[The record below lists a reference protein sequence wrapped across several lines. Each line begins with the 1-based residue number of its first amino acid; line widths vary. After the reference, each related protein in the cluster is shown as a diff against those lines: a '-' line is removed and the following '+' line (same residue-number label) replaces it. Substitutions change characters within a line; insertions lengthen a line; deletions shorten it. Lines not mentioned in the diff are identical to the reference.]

1 MEVIKLIG
9 VLIVIVGFIL
19 KLDTLAVVV
28 VAGLAT
34 GLVAGMSP
42 MKILETLGTAFITN
56 RTATLFI
63 LTLPVI
69 GICERNGLKDKA
81 VDFITS
87 LKNATTG
94 RLIAIWQIIRTLA
107 SAFSLRIGG
116 HPQFI
121 RPLINPMAQA
131 AAVVQYG
138 KLDEKT
144 EDDIKGMCA
153 GSENYGNFFAQN
165 CFMGSS
171 GTLLIVSTLTEQGYP
186 VDALQIAGQSVPI
199 AVFAVIVGVIYALIF
214 DQILKRRFSAGRNRR
229 KCNMTWTVSTI
240 VSEIFYCIIGLF
252 FISNGVKAL
261 KDPDCSKKHTTAL
274 FWFILAFT
282 FIVGAHLPRWITGAC
297 VVLMAALT
305 ALRLVAPSK
314 SDVPQAAE
322 TRKAAD
328 KTGYAVFIPPLTLAV
343 TAVLVATFLK
353 VLGANNAIGIS
364 GTIALLV
371 ALLLFKTKPSYAV
384 TDGTR
389 LVDNVGVTG
398 ILPQVLAALGSL
410 FTAAG
415 VGDVIAHGVSAVIP
429 TGNLFAATAVYC
441 VSMALFTMIMGNG
454 FAAFSVI
461 TVGIG
466 IPFLI
471 AQGANPVV
479 IGALGL
485 TAGYCGT
492 LMTPMAANFNIV
504 PVALLE
510 TKSKYA
516 VIKSQIPVALT
527 MLVIHIL
534 LMYFL
539 AF

>member
-116 HPQFI
+116 HPQVL
-121 RPLINPMAQA
+121 RPLITPMAQA

-214 DQILKRRFSAGRNRR
+214 DQILKRRFSDR
-229 KCNMTWTVSTI
+229 KKQEEM
-240 VSEIFYCIIGLF
+240 
-252 FISNGVKAL
+252 
-261 KDPDCSKKHTTAL
+261 
-274 FWFILAFT
+274 
-282 FIVGAHLPRWITGAC
+282 
-297 VVLMAALT
+297 
-305 ALRLVAPSK
+305 
-314 SDVPQAAE
+314 
-322 TRKAAD
+322 
-328 KTGYAVFIPPLTLAV
+328 
-343 TAVLVATFLK
+343 
-353 VLGANNAIGIS
+353 
-364 GTIALLV
+364 
-371 ALLLFKTKPSYAV
+371 
-384 TDGTR
+384 
-389 LVDNVGVTG
+389 
-398 ILPQVLAALGSL
+398 
-410 FTAAG
+410 
-415 VGDVIAHGVSAVIP
+415 
-429 TGNLFAATAVYC
+429 
-441 VSMALFTMIMGNG
+441 
-454 FAAFSVI
+454 
-461 TVGIG
+461 
-466 IPFLI
+466 
-471 AQGANPVV
+471 
-479 IGALGL
+479 
-485 TAGYCGT
+485 
-492 LMTPMAANFNIV
+492 
-504 PVALLE
+504 
-510 TKSKYA
+510 
-516 VIKSQIPVALT
+516 
-527 MLVIHIL
+527 
-534 LMYFL
+534 
-539 AF
+539 

>member
-138 KLDEKT
+138 KLYVKT

-214 DQILKRRFSAGRNRR
+214 DQILKRRFSDR
-229 KCNMTWTVSTI
+229 KKQEEM
-240 VSEIFYCIIGLF
+240 
-252 FISNGVKAL
+252 
-261 KDPDCSKKHTTAL
+261 
-274 FWFILAFT
+274 
-282 FIVGAHLPRWITGAC
+282 
-297 VVLMAALT
+297 
-305 ALRLVAPSK
+305 
-314 SDVPQAAE
+314 
-322 TRKAAD
+322 
-328 KTGYAVFIPPLTLAV
+328 
-343 TAVLVATFLK
+343 
-353 VLGANNAIGIS
+353 
-364 GTIALLV
+364 
-371 ALLLFKTKPSYAV
+371 
-384 TDGTR
+384 
-389 LVDNVGVTG
+389 
-398 ILPQVLAALGSL
+398 
-410 FTAAG
+410 
-415 VGDVIAHGVSAVIP
+415 
-429 TGNLFAATAVYC
+429 
-441 VSMALFTMIMGNG
+441 
-454 FAAFSVI
+454 
-461 TVGIG
+461 
-466 IPFLI
+466 
-471 AQGANPVV
+471 
-479 IGALGL
+479 
-485 TAGYCGT
+485 
-492 LMTPMAANFNIV
+492 
-504 PVALLE
+504 
-510 TKSKYA
+510 
-516 VIKSQIPVALT
+516 
-527 MLVIHIL
+527 
-534 LMYFL
+534 
-539 AF
+539 